1 MGSTDTAIR
10 LKPRSALI
18 YSATLTWDGNL
29 GSGTSDY
36 ASYGRSYR
44 ITIPGKPELAG
55 SADPAFRGEPD
66 VHNPEEFLLAS
77 VSACHMLFYL
87 ALCSSGGVAVL
98 SYEDEPSGKLALQ
111 PDGGGRFEEIVLRP
125 QVALA
130 EGADE
135 ALARRLHE
143 VAHQRCFIANSCNFP
158 IRLDPTIALPG
169 SGRAVT
175 RTAKAES

>member
-1 MGSTDTAIR
+1 MGSTDRAIR

-18 YSATLTWDGNL
+18 YSATLSWEGNL

-36 ASYGRSYR
+36 AAYDRRYR
-44 ITIPGKPELAG
+44 IIVPGKPELTG

-66 VHNPEEFLLAS
+66 MYNPEEYLLAS

-87 ALCSSGGVAVL
+87 ALCASGGVAVL
-98 SYEDEPSGKLALQ
+98 SYEDEASGKLALQ

-125 QVALA
+125 QVTLA
-130 EGADE
+130 EGSDE

-143 VAHQRCFIANSCNFP
+143 VAHERCFIANSCNFP
-158 IRLDPTIALPG
+158 IRLDPTIASAG
-169 SGRAVT
+169 SGHAVT
-175 RTAKAES
+175 RTAKEE